1 MPIRS
6 LLRRML
12 QARGERSPSRSGPTP
27 GTPGIRVASEDE
39 LLAAHADLLRR
50 IRIAYGGDE
59 GTYEARLAPVIRR
72 YAALIHLLPATPDA
86 HFREAGGLLR
96 CGLEVAFHALQA
108 ADGQIFSA
116 RRTVPERRAM
126 EPRWRT
132 AFFIAGL
139 CAELHR
145 ALSAVVVTEEGE
157 TDWSPLVLPLGTW
170 LRERGCP
177 HYEVRWRTPTEPL
190 AAGGLLLLPQVVS
203 PPLLAF
209 LAEGDRAVLSQ
220 MMASLAGASP
230 QGPGV
235 LGEIVHRTLGLVVDR
250 DLRRHASSPPHAVP
264 SSAPPDAVVPAQPRR
279 PDEQGEATGIPSP
292 AASVTPSEDEQRG
305 VASKIHPRR
314 REGRPKSAPQAPP
327 PAIRHRELL
336 LPPTLNPLV
345 AEALRSL
352 LSGNAEAWEREGVE
366 TTDEGIYVALTAWQ
380 RHGLDTGIVVRALHE
395 SRLLV
400 PDRGTED
407 PAPASERLGSTRGA
421 PRPRNPRLTAPARCS
436 SASTRCRGGPRWRPT
451 RHSAGCLPLA
461 RSGCSPSVAR
471 TRPCYRRCSRRAAQ
485 SSPACASERRAACC
499 ARGPRS
505 REGRPSR

>member
-1 MPIRS
+1 M
-6 LLRRML
+6 
-12 QARGERSPSRSGPTP
+12 
-27 GTPGIRVASEDE
+27 
-39 LLAAHADLLRR
+39 
-50 IRIAYGGDE
+50 
-59 GTYEARLAPVIRR
+59 IRR

-96 CGLEVAFHALQA
+96 CGLEVGFHALQA

-116 RRTVPERRAM
+116 QRTVPERRAM

-132 AFFIAGL
+132 ALFIAGL

-145 ALSAVVVTEEGE
+145 ALSAVVVTEAGE
-157 TDWSPLVLPLGTW
+157 ADWSPLVLPLGTW

-177 HYEVRWRTPTEPL
+177 HYEVRWRTASEPL
-190 AAGGLLLLPQVVS
+190 AAAGLLLLPQVVS

-264 SSAPPDAVVPAQPRR
+264 SSAPPDAVVAAQPRR
-279 PDEQGEATGIPSP
+279 PDEQGEVTGIPPP
-292 AASVTPSEDEQRG
+292 AASVTPSEDEQQGDRAEHPPAQEGG
-305 VASKIHPRR
+305 VTEAR
-314 REGRPKSAPQAPP
+314 PQAPP
-327 PAIRHRELL
+327 PTIRHRELS
-336 LPPTLNPLV
+336 LPSTLNPLV

-352 LSGNAEAWEREGVE
+352 LSGNGEAREREGVE

-395 SRLLV
+395 SRLLI
-400 PDRGTED
+400 PDRGRKIRRRRVNGSDELGVLL
-407 PAPASERLGSTRGA
+407 APGIL
-421 PRPRNPRLTAPARCS
+421 
-436 SASTRCRGGPRWRPT
+436 
-451 RHSAGCLPLA
+451 
-461 RSGCSPSVAR
+461 V
-471 TRPCYRRCSRRAAQ
+471 
-485 SSPACASERRAACC
+485 
-499 ARGPRS
+499 
-505 REGRPSR
+505 

>member
-1 MPIRS
+1 
-6 LLRRML
+6 ML
-12 QARGERSPSRSGPTP
+12 QARGQPNPSSPAPAP
-27 GTPGIRVASEDE
+27 DTPGIRATPEDE
-39 LLAAHADLLRR
+39 LLATHADLLRR
-50 IRIAYGGDE
+50 VRIAYGGDE

-96 CGLEVAFHALQA
+96 CGLEVGFHALQA

-177 HYEVRWRTPTEPL
+177 HYEVRWRTATEPL
-190 AAGGLLLLPQVVS
+190 AAAGLLLLPQVVS
-203 PPLLAF
+203 APLLAF
-209 LAEGDRAVLSQ
+209 LAEGDRSVLSQ

-279 PDEQGEATGIPSP
+279 PDEKGEATGLPSP
-292 AASVTPSEDEQRG
+292 TASVTPSEDEQQVCR
-305 VASKIHPRR
+305 V
-314 REGRPKSAPQAPP
+314 EGPPAQEGSATEAAPKAPP
-327 PAIRHRELL
+327 PAIRHRELT

-352 LSGNAEAWEREGVE
+352 LSGNAESREGVE
-366 TTDEGIYVALTAWQ
+366 TTDEGIYVPLTAWQ
-380 RHGLDTGIVVRALHE
+380 LHGLDTGIVVRALHE

-400 PDRGTED
+400 ADRGQKIRRRRVNGSDE
-407 PAPASERLGSTRGA
+407 LGVLLVPGI
-421 PRPRNPRLTAPARCS
+421 L
-436 SASTRCRGGPRWRPT
+436 
-451 RHSAGCLPLA
+451 
-461 RSGCSPSVAR
+461 V
-471 TRPCYRRCSRRAAQ
+471 
-485 SSPACASERRAACC
+485 
-499 ARGPRS
+499 
-505 REGRPSR
+505 